1 LLSSI
6 NKWTSGVH
14 FCYILL
20 TMKAKGARSEQF
32 IESLQARGVYTF
44 TKDLAAQQLG
54 RQPATLIKLL
64 QRLRRQGRLLQVRKG
79 FYVIVPVEYRA
90 AGCIPADWFIDPL
103 MKFMKSPYYVGV
115 LSAAA
120 IHGAAHHAVQAYQ
133 VVVPAAQRSIRKG
146 KLHIQF
152 FRFGALQ
159 TAMTVPTK
167 TWTGFVPV
175 STPEWTALDLLR
187 FSRHVGGMDSV
198 LTVLSELAEKMNGA
212 KLVEAARREPEL
224 AHVQRLGWLLDHAE
238 LQELTAPLA
247 AWVAERKPHR
257 VLLDPN
263 APIHRGKRDAKWQV
277 IINAVPES
285 EV

>member
-1 LLSSI
+1 M
-6 NKWTSGVH
+6 NP
-14 FCYILL
+14 
-20 TMKAKGARSEQF
+20 KGASSEAF
-32 IESLQARGVYTF
+32 IDSLQGRGVYTF
-44 TKDLAAQQLG
+44 TKEMAARQLG

-64 QRLRRQGRLLQVRKG
+64 QRLRRQGRIFQVRKG

-90 AGCIPADWFIDPL
+90 AGSVPADWFIDPL
-103 MKFMKSPYYVGV
+103 MKHMERPYYVGL

-133 VVVPAAQRSIRKG
+133 VVVPDAQRSIRKG
-146 KLHIQF
+146 NLHIQF

-159 TAMTVPTK
+159 TAMTAPSK

-175 STPEWTALDLLR
+175 STPEWTALDLVR

-198 LTVLSELAEKMNGA
+198 LTVLTELAEKMNGA
-212 KLVEAARREPEL
+212 KLVDAAKQDPEL
-224 AHVQRLGWLLDHAE
+224 SHLQRLGWLLD
-238 LQELTAPLA
+238 QTDQQQLTAPLA

-263 APIHRGKRDAKWQV
+263 APSRRGERDAKWQV